1 MPHIWLIAGEASGDF
16 IGGKL
21 VHALQ
26 AYPNVWVQGIGGQH
40 MIEAGLSS
48 LFPMEELSVMGFLE
62 LLPHLQRLRARLQ
75 YTIRTII
82 AEQPEIVV
90 TIDSP
95 GFCFRVAK
103 ALRQARARG
112 EWQGK
117 LVHYVAPSVWA
128 WKPKRAKKVA
138 ALYDQLFCLLP
149 FEPPYFTQ
157 HGLRAD
163 FVGHPIVE
171 APIFASDVDAYR
183 AVHNL
188 SVNDKPLLVLAG
200 SRTTEVSRLLPIF
213 LAAAQK
219 LDNPPL
225 LLPTLPHLIPTL
237 QTHLASYPAPYH
249 ITTAQADKYAAMR
262 CAAYALAASGT
273 VSLELAMAGTPTIIA
288 YRVHPLTAAIAKR
301 LIKIPYASVI
311 NILANK
317 PLMPEFIQEHCT
329 ADNLA
334 NALRSLAP
342 QAESL
347 QPYLEQLQCADGTRP
362 SIQAAKFLLE

>member
-1 MPHIWLIAGEASGDF
+1 MIAGEASGDF

-21 VHALQ
+21 MQALRAQPDVHLS
-26 AYPNVWVQGIGGQH
+26 GIGGQH

-48 LFPMEELSVMGFLE
+48 LFPMEELSLMGFLE
-62 LLPHLQRLRARLQ
+62 LLPHLPRLRARLQ
-75 YTIRTII
+75 HTIQTII
-82 AEQPEIVV
+82 AQQPDIVV

-103 ALRQARARG
+103 ALRAAKTRR
-112 EWQGK
+112 EWRGK

-128 WKPKRAKKVA
+128 WKPKRAQKVA

-171 APIFASDVDAYR
+171 APIFESDSEAYR
-183 AVHNL
+183 AAHRL
-188 SVNDKPLLVLAG
+188 SVHDKPLLILAG

-213 LAAAQK
+213 LATAQQ
-219 LDNPPL
+219 LAHPPL
-225 LLPTLPHLIPTL
+225 LLPTLPHLVPTV
-237 QTHLASYPAPYH
+237 QRHLAAYPAPYH
-249 ITTAQADKYAAMR
+249 ITTTQADKYAAMR
-262 CAAYALAASGT
+262 CATTALAASGT
-273 VSLELAMAGTPTIIA
+273 VSLELAMAGTPTVIA
-288 YRVHPLTAAIAKR
+288 YRVHPLTAAIAKK
-301 LIKIPYASVI
+301 LIKVPYASVL

-317 PLMPEFIQEHCT
+317 PLMPEFIQEQCT
-329 ADNLA
+329 PDNLA
-334 NALRSLAP
+334 RALRTLTP

-347 QPYLEQLQCADGTRP
+347 QPYLKQLQSAEGTRP
-362 SIQAAKFLLE
+362 SIQAAKLLLS